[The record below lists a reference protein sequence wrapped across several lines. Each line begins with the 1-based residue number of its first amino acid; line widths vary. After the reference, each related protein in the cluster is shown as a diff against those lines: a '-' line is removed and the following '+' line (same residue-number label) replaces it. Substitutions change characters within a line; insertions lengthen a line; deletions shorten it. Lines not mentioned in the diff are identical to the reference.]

1 MTLEELE
8 KAVEQG
14 TVDTVLLAITDM
26 QGRLQG
32 KRLTAT
38 HFLAEV
44 VEHGAEG
51 CNYLLAVDVD
61 MATVEGY
68 AMSSWERGYGDMMMV
83 PDLDTLRPVPWQEG
97 TVICLADVAWLDGS
111 EVVASPRQ
119 ILRRQLARLAERGWI
134 ANAGTELEFM
144 VFLDTYEEAWH
155 KSYRDLRPANLYN
168 VDYSLLGTA
177 RVEPLIRR
185 IRNSMAAAGMVVE
198 DSKGECNFGQHEIN
212 FRYADALRT
221 ADEHAIF
228 KNGAKEIAA
237 EEGMAISFMAKYDER
252 EGNSCHIHFSL
263 ADDERPAVRTRRERR
278 LFDSFLAGQL
288 ACLREMTLLL
298 APNVNSYK
306 RYAAASFAPTTV
318 AWGQDNRTCSL
329 RVVGHGPSKR
339 FENRAGGADLN
350 PYLALSAII
359 ASGLHG
365 VDAGLELEPAL
376 EGNAYADAERPRVP
390 QTLRDARELF
400 AAQRCRARGV
410 RRGGRRP
417 LPQRRRRRARGLPLR
432 GHRLGALPRVRAA
445 VSRVWKRW
453 PVGRSARSRPPHRM
467 RCSRPF
473 ARRRRSR
480 RPSTGSAPRS
490 SSACFAPG
498 SQLPAERELCA
509 RLGIARSTLRQA
521 LTALTQ
527 SGHVFATRGR
537 GGGTFVSDPQPPA
550 DPPSA
555 LMLSPVAGDLRPAP
569 GRRAGRGGAGRRAG
583 ERRRAGR
590 ARRGRIDARGHAR
603 GLRRLPPGGH
613 PAARRAGRGDGLDQ
627 AGPRDDRGAGR
638 DDRPDRL
645 HRPPSR
651 GAGLLQRPAPAA
663 ARRRSRGRRD
673 ARRAGHD
680 RAPAGHRARAR
691 GPAAE
696 RLTGPISGPSSP
708 VGQVS
713 AEGPE
718 ICASCT

>member
-1 MTLEELE
+1 VTLEELE
-8 KAVEQG
+8 AAVEQG

-51 CNYLLAVDVD
+51 CNYLLAVDVE

-97 TVICLADVAWLDGS
+97 TVICLADVAWLDGT

-144 VFLDTYEEAWH
+144 IFLDTYEEAWH

-198 DSKGECNFGQHEIN
+198 DSKGECNYGQHEIN

-237 EEGMAISFMAKYDER
+237 QEGVALSFMAKYDER

-263 ADDERPAVRTRRERR
+263 ADEDGPLFARPENGS

-288 ACLREMTLLL
+288 ACLREMTLML

-306 RYAAASFAPTTV
+306 RYAAASFAPTAV

-350 PYLALSAII
+350 PYLALAAII

-365 VDAGLELEPAL
+365 LDSALELEPAL
-376 EGNAYADAERPRVP
+376 EGNAYAAAERPRVP
-390 QTLRDARELF
+390 ATLRDARELF
-400 AAQRCRARGV
+400 ASSTVAREAFGEEV
-410 RRGGRRP
+410 VAHYLNAADVELSAFQSAVTDWERFRG
-417 LPQRRRRRARGLPLR
+417 
-432 GHRLGALPRVRAA
+432 
-445 VSRVWKRW
+445 
-453 PVGRSARSRPPHRM
+453 
-467 RCSRPF
+467 F
-473 ARRRRSR
+473 
-480 RPSTGSAPRS
+480 
-490 SSACFAPG
+490 
-498 SQLPAERELCA
+498 
-509 RLGIARSTLRQA
+509 
-521 LTALTQ
+521 
-527 SGHVFATRGR
+527 
-537 GGGTFVSDPQPPA
+537 
-550 DPPSA
+550 
-555 LMLSPVAGDLRPAP
+555 
-569 GRRAGRGGAGRRAG
+569 
-583 ERRRAGR
+583 
-590 ARRGRIDARGHAR
+590 
-603 GLRRLPPGGH
+603 
-613 PAARRAGRGDGLDQ
+613 
-627 AGPRDDRGAGR
+627 
-638 DDRPDRL
+638 
-645 HRPPSR
+645 
-651 GAGLLQRPAPAA
+651 
-663 ARRRSRGRRD
+663 
-673 ARRAGHD
+673 
-680 RAPAGHRARAR
+680 
-691 GPAAE
+691 E
-696 RLTGPISGPSSP
+696 RL
-708 VGQVS
+708 
-713 AEGPE
+713 
-718 ICASCT
+718 